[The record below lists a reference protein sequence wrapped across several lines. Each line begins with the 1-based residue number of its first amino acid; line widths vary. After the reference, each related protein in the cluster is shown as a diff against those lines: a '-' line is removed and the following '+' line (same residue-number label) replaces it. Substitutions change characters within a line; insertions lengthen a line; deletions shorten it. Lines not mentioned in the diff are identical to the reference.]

1 MDILV
6 FVKQVPDDS
15 VEIHLDG
22 AGVPA
27 VKDVEKVTNAFD
39 TYALELAT
47 RYTEANGGEVTVAAI
62 GTEDCTS
69 MMKNLLQFYY
79 YTHYTSSTY
88 RMEEIILCAEFLFK
102 PCNAHFCKIHSPR
115 YFPHRQ

>member
-27 VKDVEKVTNAFD
+27 VKDVEKITNAFD
-39 TYALELAT
+39 TCIFLPISASLYP
-47 RYTEANGGEVTVAAI
+47 
-62 GTEDCTS
+62 
-69 MMKNLLQFYY
+69 FP
-79 YTHYTSSTY
+79 SS
-88 RMEEIILCAEFLFK
+88 ICISNAFK
-102 PCNAHFCKIHSPR
+102 HCN
-115 YFPHRQ
+115 

>member
-27 VKDVEKVTNAFD
+27 VKDAEKVTNAFD
-39 TYALELAT
+39 TMHWSLQHAIRRQTAVRLPWQPLELRTAP
-47 RYTEANGGEVTVAAI
+47 A
-62 GTEDCTS
+62 
-69 MMKNLLQFYY
+69 
-79 YTHYTSSTY
+79 
-88 RMEEIILCAEFLFK
+88 
-102 PCNAHFCKIHSPR
+102 
-115 YFPHRQ
+115 

>member
-27 VKDVEKVTNAFD
+27 VKDIEKVTNAFD
-39 TYALELAT
+39 TYALELAA
-47 RYTEANGGEVTVAAI
+47 RYTEANGG
-62 GTEDCTS
+62 
-69 MMKNLLQFYY
+69 
-79 YTHYTSSTY
+79 
-88 RMEEIILCAEFLFK
+88 
-102 PCNAHFCKIHSPR
+102 
-115 YFPHRQ
+115 

>member
-27 VKDVEKVTNAFD
+27 VKDAEKVTNAFD
-39 TYALELAT
+39 TYAMPLMPQAFS
-47 RYTEANGGEVTVAAI
+47 EARNTMASAI
-62 GTEDCTS
+62 SFGS
-69 MMKNLLQFYY
+69 IKV
-79 YTHYTSSTY
+79 SW
-88 RMEEIILCAEFLFK
+88 
-102 PCNAHFCKIHSPR
+102 P
-115 YFPHRQ
+115 

>member
-27 VKDVEKVTNAFD
+27 VKDIEKVTNAFD
-39 TYALELAT
+39 TYALELAA

-69 MMKNLLQFYY
+69 MMKKPAG
-79 YTHYTSSTY
+79 SRCKES
-88 RMEEIILCAEFLFK
+88 ILIQRRCI
-102 PCNAHFCKIHSPR
+102 CRC
-115 YFPHRQ
+115 

>member
-62 GTEDCTS
+62 GTEDWHQHDEKPS
-69 MMKNLLQFYY
+69 GSWRK
-79 YTHYTSSTY
+79 
-88 RMEEIILCAEFLFK
+88 EGILIQRRCF
-102 PCNAHFCKIHSPR
+102 R
-115 YFPHRQ
+115 RRR

>member
-27 VKDVEKVTNAFD
+27 VKDVEKITNAFD
-39 TYALELAT
+39 TYALELAA
-47 RYTEANGGEVTVAAI
+47 RYTEANGGEVTR
-62 GTEDCTS
+62 CS
-69 MMKNLLQFYY
+69 
-79 YTHYTSSTY
+79 Y
-88 RMEEIILCAEFLFK
+88 RYRRLHQHDEK
-102 PCNAHFCKIHSPR
+102 PAGSRRKESIFI
-115 YFPHRQ
+115 

>member
-39 TYALELAT
+39 TYALELAA

-69 MMKNLLQFYY
+69 MMKNLLAVGAKK
-79 YTHYTSSTY
+79 HTY
-88 RMEEIILCAEFLFK
+88 SKMMFSQAQMRARLRLIWQ
-102 PCNAHFCKIHSPR
+102 
-115 YFPHRQ
+115 RQ

>member
-47 RYTEANGGEVTVAAI
+47 RYTEANGGEVTVAAT
-62 GTEDCTS
+62 GSWRKEG
-69 MMKNLLQFYY
+69 
-79 YTHYTSSTY
+79 
-88 RMEEIILCAEFLFK
+88 ILIQRRCF
-102 PCNAHFCKIHSPR
+102 R
-115 YFPHRQ
+115 RRR

>member
-27 VKDVEKVTNAFD
+27 VKDIEKVTNAFD
-39 TYALELAT
+39 TYALELAA
-47 RYTEANGGEVTVAAI
+47 RYTEAMAVRLPWQPLALRTAPA
-62 GTEDCTS
+62 
-69 MMKNLLQFYY
+69 
-79 YTHYTSSTY
+79 
-88 RMEEIILCAEFLFK
+88 
-102 PCNAHFCKIHSPR
+102 
-115 YFPHRQ
+115 

>member
-15 VEIHLDG
+15 MEIHLDG

-62 GTEDCTS
+62 GTEDSVTGAVCCIACIPVGRSARALPSKYWTTWIVMRLGLS
-69 MMKNLLQFYY
+69 Q
-79 YTHYTSSTY
+79 
-88 RMEEIILCAEFLFK
+88 
-102 PCNAHFCKIHSPR
+102 
-115 YFPHRQ
+115 